1 MRIVGVAWQGY
12 ALPFKT
18 EYVTS
23 QGRATAKYGLLVFLR
38 SDDGLIGI
46 GDASPVGPGDARQVM
61 QLARLLED
69 LGPQI
74 IGVHFALALGFAERD
89 PLTELSALNGLPAL
103 AFGLETAR
111 FDLVGK
117 AQGKSVAELLG
128 GTPRDL
134 VVNAV
139 IASDDPAQASEE
151 AAQAVTDGFGTLKL
165 KVGQPDIQRD
175 VALVSAVRQAAGP
188 GAKLRI
194 DPNQA
199 WTAPQGVAALRRLA
213 QFGLEYAEQP
223 VAAQDLAGMAQVR
236 RETGVPVA
244 ADEAMTSPQDVGRIL
259 RAQAADLF
267 ILKAARLGGLAAS
280 MEAAQAALLA
290 GKPSVV
296 TSSLESGVGLAAS
309 AHIASALSSHPF
321 AHGLG
326 TGLLYASD
334 LLEQPLLP
342 VKGTLHT
349 PLGPGLGVRVD
360 KAQLRRY
367 AIDITGG
374 LGLPAGV

>member
-1 MRIVGVAWQGY
+1 
-12 ALPFKT
+12 
-18 EYVTS
+18 
-23 QGRATAKYGLLVFLR
+23 
-38 SDDGLIGI
+38 
-46 GDASPVGPGDARQVM
+46 
-61 QLARLLED
+61 
-69 LGPQI
+69 
-74 IGVHFALALGFAERD
+74 
-89 PLTELSALNGLPAL
+89 
-103 AFGLETAR
+103 
-111 FDLVGK
+111 
-117 AQGKSVAELLG
+117 
-128 GTPRDL
+128 
-134 VVNAV
+134 
-139 IASDDPAQASEE
+139 
-151 AAQAVTDGFGTLKL
+151 
-165 KVGQPDIQRD
+165 VGQPDIQRD